1 MNNLLTLREQLN
13 CDQCLLSNSISQF
26 NTLQMNGS
34 NTKQHLNDHHSTDL
48 MNLIRQQKEMN
59 ELAML
64 KNSKKMSKKESQKI
78 TKLEKK

>member
-1 MNNLLTLREQLN
+1 
-13 CDQCLLSNSISQF
+13 
-26 NTLQMNGS
+26 MNGS